1 VLIALAGREVAD
13 DVVTVSHQKSSWS
26 GGTLDLVPAQRV
38 MLRKTVRTLAL
49 CSEVSGEAAMS
60 ATQGKA
66 AWVWA
71 VGKRKSRR
79 TLAG

>member
-1 VLIALAGREVAD
+1 MTSLLCLTKSHRGLA
-13 DVVTVSHQKSSWS
+13 
-26 GGTLDLVPAQRV
+26 GTLDLVPAQRV

-66 AWVWA
+66 ARVWA

>member
-1 VLIALAGREVAD
+1 
-13 DVVTVSHQKSSWS
+13 
-26 GGTLDLVPAQRV
+26 
-38 MLRKTVRTLAL
+38 
-49 CSEVSGEAAMS
+49 MS

-66 AWVWA
+66 ARVWA